1 MPKIPAK
8 FKKRLPTSK
17 LIEAIKELDQSKR
30 QVAAYKP
37 IRVSTHKVANQLLAI
52 EGTIEAVKKILDEAK
67 RQVDEVWTILYT
79 KGITD
84 RGPISETD
92 DDIPF

>member
-17 LIEAIKELDQSKR
+17 
-30 QVAAYKP
+30 P
-37 IRVSTHKVANQLLAI
+37 IAVNSRRVSTHEVANQLLAI
-52 EGTIEAVKKILDEAK
+52 EGTIDTVKELLDEAK